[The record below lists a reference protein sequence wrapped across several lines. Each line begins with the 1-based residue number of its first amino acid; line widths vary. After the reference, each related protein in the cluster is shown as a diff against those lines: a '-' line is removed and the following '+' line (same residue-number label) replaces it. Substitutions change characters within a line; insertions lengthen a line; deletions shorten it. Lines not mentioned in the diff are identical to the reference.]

1 MGDPRRTQSDID
13 IHDRDHILTTH
24 RKSNSNQIASDGGE
38 FYTAIGTD
46 GMECQTIKIVLISL
60 IFN

>member
-46 GMECQTIKIVLISL
+46 GMEFRRLRFS
-60 IFN
+60 